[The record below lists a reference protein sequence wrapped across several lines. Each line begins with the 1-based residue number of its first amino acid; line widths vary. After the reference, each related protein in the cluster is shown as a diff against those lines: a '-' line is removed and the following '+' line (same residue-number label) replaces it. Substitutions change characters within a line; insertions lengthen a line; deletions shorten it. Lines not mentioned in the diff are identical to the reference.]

1 MAQVP
6 LEGDDPRAAFIRAA
20 IWHGKLDQAEQIR
33 ARHPDVIGSDLT
45 TAAVLGDD
53 VRVRTF
59 IAADPAGVTRKGPPY
74 GGDALNYLA
83 LSKYLRLDPSRAP
96 GFLRAAT
103 ALLDAGA
110 DPNTGFWTDPPHP
123 EFETALYGAAGVAH
137 HEGLTRLLLERG
149 ADPND
154 GEVAYHSPEADD
166 LGALTALIET
176 GRLTPDSLSI
186 MLIRSS
192 DWHYFDAVKL
202 LLAHGA
208 NPTSRA
214 TWGLSPLLHAL
225 ARDNGLE
232 IIKEMLDHG
241 ADPNRPDPHSQT
253 KEPMTGAQLAARKGR
268 GDVLAELDR
277 RGIPVKLDGLDALLE
292 ACAKGDAV
300 RARELAKNASVRRQL
315 SADGPRALGEF
326 TGTCNT
332 DGVRIL
338 LDLGLP
344 VDARWSGDSYFGTP
358 PDSTALHVASWKVL
372 PKLVQLLLERGAD
385 PNARDGKGMTPLMLA
400 VRGCTESWW
409 THRRTAEPAR
419 LLLAAGARREGV
431 TVPTG
436 YDELDR
442 VLEGGETTR

>member
-6 LEGDDPRAAFIRAA
+6 LEDDPRAAFIHAA
-20 IWHGKLDQAEQIR
+20 IWHGKLEKAEQIR
-33 ARHPDVIGSDLT
+33 GRHPSLIGADLV

-53 VRVRTF
+53 VAVRKF
-59 IAADPAGVTRKGPPY
+59 IAADPASVNRKGPPF

-83 LSKYLRLDPSRAP
+83 LSKYLRLDPARTPA
-96 GFLRAAT
+96 FLRAAT

-154 GEVAYHSPEADD
+154 GEVAYHSLETDH
-166 LGALTALIET
+166 LEHVVALIET

-186 MLIRSS
+186 MLIRAS

-208 NPTSRA
+208 DPSHRA
-214 TWGLSPLLHAL
+214 KWGLSPLLHAI

-232 IIKEMLDHG
+232 IIKDLLDHG
-241 ADPNRPDPHSQT
+241 ADPNHRNPHSRT
-253 KEPMTGAQLAARKGR
+253 KEAMTAVELAARKGR
-268 GDVLAELDR
+268 GDILEEFDR
-277 RGIPVKLDGLDALLE
+277 RGIPVKLEGLDRLLE
-292 ACAKGDAV
+292 LAARGDA
-300 RARELAKNASVRRQL
+300 AGAKDLAQDKAVSRKL
-315 SADGPRALGEF
+315 AADGARALGDF
-326 TGTCNT
+326 TRTWNV

-338 LDLGLP
+338 LDLGIP
-344 VDARWSGDSYFGTP
+344 VDIRSEGDSYFGTP
-358 PDSTALHVASWKVL
+358 PDSTALHVASWEVL
-372 PKLVQLLLERGAD
+372 PKLVKLLLERGAD

-409 THRRTAEPAR
+409 THRRTPEPAR
-419 LLLAAGARREGV
+419 LILAAGASREGV
-431 TVPTG
+431 TIPTG
-436 YDELDR
+436 WEELDR
-442 VLEGGETTR
+442 VLLSRP

>member
-1 MAQVP
+1 VAQVP
-6 LEGDDPRAAFIRAA
+6 LEQDDPRAAFIHAA

-33 ARHPDVIGSDLT
+33 ARHPQLIGSDLM

-53 VRVRTF
+53 VAVRKFVAT
-59 IAADPAGVTRKGPPY
+59 DPAGVARKGPPY

-83 LSKYLRLDPSRAP
+83 LSKYLRLDPSRTP

-166 LGALTALIET
+166 LGALTALVET

-192 DWHYFDAVKL
+192 DWHYLDAVKL

-208 NPTSRA
+208 NPTFRA
-214 TWGLSPLLHAL
+214 KWGLSPLLHAI

-232 IIKEMLDHG
+232 IVQALLDHG
-241 ADPNRPDPHSQT
+241 ADPSRPDPHSQT

-268 GDVLAELDR
+268 GDILAECDR
-277 RGIPVKLDGLDALLE
+277 RGIPVRLTGLDRLLE
-292 ACAKGDAV
+292 LCARGDWAGAKEAANDAV
-300 RARELAKNASVRRQL
+300 VRRQL

-326 TGTCNT
+326 TGTWNV

-338 LDLGLP
+338 LDLGIP

-358 PDSTALHVASWKVL
+358 PDSTPLHVASWKVL
-372 PKLVQLLLERGAD
+372 PKLVKLLLERGAD

-419 LLLAAGARREGV
+419 LLLAAGASREGI
-431 TVPTG
+431 TLPTG
-436 YDELDR
+436 FAELDR
-442 VLEGGETTR
+442 VLSAP

>member
-6 LEGDDPRAAFIRAA
+6 VEEDDPRAAFIHAA
-20 IWHGKLDQAEQIR
+20 IWHGSLDQAEQIR
-33 ARHPDVIGSDLT
+33 ARHPSLIGADLV

-59 IAADPAGVTRKGPPY
+59 IAADPASVTRKGPPF

-83 LSKYLRLDPSRAP
+83 LSKYLRLEPARTP

-110 DPNTGFWTDPPHP
+110 DPNTGFWTEPPHP

-154 GEVAYHSPEADD
+154 GEVAYHSPETSD

-176 GRLTPDSLSI
+176 GRLTRNSLSI
-186 MLIRSS
+186 MLIRSC
-192 DWHYFDAVKL
+192 DWHNLDAVKL

-208 NPTSRA
+208 NPSHRGK
-214 TWGLSPLLHAL
+214 WGLSPLLHSI

-232 IIKEMLDHG
+232 IIKELLDHG
-241 ADPNRPDPHSQT
+241 ADANSRAAHSRT
-253 KEPMTGAQLAARKGR
+253 KEAMTAVELAARKGR
-268 GDVLAELDR
+268 GDILEEFDRRRIPVRLEGLDR
-277 RGIPVKLDGLDALLE
+277 LLE
-292 ACAKGDAV
+292 LAARGDTDG
-300 RARELAKNASVRRQL
+300 AREIAKDKAVSRQL
-315 SADGPRALGEF
+315 AADGARALGDF
-326 TGTCNT
+326 TRTWNT

-338 LDLGLP
+338 LDLGVP
-344 VDARWSGDSYFGTP
+344 VDAGSEGDTYFGTP
-358 PDSTALHVASWKVL
+358 PESTALHVASWEVL
-372 PKLVQLLLERGAD
+372 PKLVKLLLERGAD
-385 PNARDGKGMTPLMLA
+385 PNARDSEGMTPLMLT
-400 VRGCTESWW
+400 VRGCTASWW

-419 LLLAAGARREGV
+419 LLLAAGASRDGV

-442 VLEGGETTR
+442 VLEGR